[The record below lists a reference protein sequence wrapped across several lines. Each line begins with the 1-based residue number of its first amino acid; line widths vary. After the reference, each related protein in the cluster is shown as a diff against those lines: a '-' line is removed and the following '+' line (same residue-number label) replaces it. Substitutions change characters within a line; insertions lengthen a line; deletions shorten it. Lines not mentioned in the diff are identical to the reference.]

1 MNSSS
6 TIVIQVNRTTNYN
19 VDLVDQMKARY
30 LSICHNCG
38 KSIELGDTIRSEYDN
53 SSEYWRA
60 VHDDCR
66 RPTEEVTDGE
76 WKQPGPDY
84 SGSGSG
90 R

>member
-1 MNSSS
+1 MRLVSVGSAQFDAIYS
-6 TIVIQVNRTTNYN
+6 WRIVF
-19 VDLVDQMKARY
+19 LMKARY
-30 LSICHNCG
+30 LSICHNCS

-76 WKQPGPDY
+76 WKEREAQEDVGY
-84 SGSGSG
+84 A
-90 R
+90 